1 MAKLSLLVTS
11 AAVVSLTLL
20 ASSAAQ
26 AQAYPTKPV
35 RIIVPYVPGGSTDL
49 NARVVGAKLS
59 EALGQTFIVENR
71 AGAAATI
78 GTEAV
83 VRAPA
88 DGYTLLLG
96 AVQPIILNALAFKNL
111 RYDAD
116 RDLTPITINLLV
128 PNYIVVHPS
137 VPAHN
142 LQQLIAFVRRNPGG
156 VAFASSG
163 IGTSGHLSGLLL
175 NQMGKLN
182 MEHVG
187 YKGSAPAT
195 TETVGGQVPILVDQ
209 PVPSIQ
215 HVRSGRLRA
224 IAAGGLTR
232 MSALPDLP
240 TADEQG
246 LKGYDSTTWFGF
258 FAPAGTPAAVVNR
271 LYDQIKRIMTLPDVR
286 DKFVPSGYDPVA
298 ISPQEAITKIR
309 ADRAKWG
316 QLRKAAGIEP
326 QSL

>member
-1 MAKLSLLVTS
+1 
-11 AAVVSLTLL
+11 
-20 ASSAAQ
+20 
-26 AQAYPTKPV
+26 
-35 RIIVPYVPGGSTDL
+35 
-49 NARVVGAKLS
+49 
-59 EALGQTFIVENR
+59 
-71 AGAAATI
+71 
-78 GTEAV
+78 
-83 VRAPA
+83 
-88 DGYTLLLG
+88 
-96 AVQPIILNALAFKNL
+96 
-111 RYDAD
+111 
-116 RDLTPITINLLV
+116 
-128 PNYIVVHPS
+128 
-137 VPAHN
+137 
-142 LQQLIAFVRRNPGG
+142 
-156 VAFASSG
+156 
-163 IGTSGHLSGLLL
+163 
-175 NQMGKLN
+175 MGKLN

-316 QLRKAAGIEP
+316 QLMKAAGIEP